1 MNEQSQNWST
11 LSPEERKKA
20 LFLQQKQTLDIFLA
34 NHAIDQKQYNKS
46 LGDLREKMEIR
57 DE

>member
-1 MNEQSQNWST
+1 MNEQNQNWST
-11 LSPEERKKA
+11 LSPEDRKKA

-46 LGDLREKMEIR
+46 LGDLREKMGIR